1 MSYQYYGISPELVER
16 VKSKMKNPAVK
27 QRMTEMVKG
36 LTKAELQDPAKVRS
50 LMDRA
55 TRIMGIS
62 LSAAEARNIVRFVI
76 DQKIDPNNT
85 LHLIKLWGMFR

>member
-62 LSAAEARNIVRFVI
+62 LSAAEVRNIVRFVI